1 MGQLTAPLGALLRHR
16 LVQTA
21 LGLGIGIAL
30 LWLAF
35 ARTDVAGLGRRLA
48 QVEPAWLVLALLC
61 YGTALAI
68 RSWRWR
74 IILAPVRKL
83 TFWQVYHSLIV
94 GYAANNVLP
103 ARLGELL
110 RADYLG
116 RRYGISRLS
125 VIGTIVV
132 ERLFDVVVFVGFILA
147 GLATL
152 HGRPDARVLPIL
164 HAAEIV
170 GAGCVLLAFGL
181 FIVLRLKHK
190 ALPAAFSFLEER
202 IRSLADGLHLVTG
215 IQEVAI
221 LAAAT
226 AVVWTADSTSTW
238 LLCRALGVNPGLDE
252 LLLIMGM
259 SCLAALI
266 PAAPANIGALQ
277 YALVLAFQLLG
288 YDADAGFG
296 LALLIQ
302 GCFVGSSTLAGGAL
316 YLISTLSGAAARAQG
331 KPGASTGSS

>member
-1 MGQLTAPLGALLRHR
+1 MSELAGRVGALLRHR

-21 LGLGIGIAL
+21 LGLAVGIAL

-35 ARTDVAGLGRRLA
+35 ARTDVEGLSRRLA
-48 QVEPAWLVLALLC
+48 QVQPLWLLLALVN
-61 YGTALAI
+61 YGVALGI
-68 RSWRWR
+68 RSWRWQ
-74 IILAPVRKL
+74 IILAPVRRL
-83 TFWQVYHSLIV
+83 SFLQVYHSLVV

-132 ERLFDVVVFVGFILA
+132 ERLFDVIVFVGFIIA
-147 GLATL
+147 GIAAL
-152 HGRPDARVLPIL
+152 HGRPDARVPPIL
-164 HAAEIV
+164 HAAEV
-170 GAGCVLLAFGL
+170 VAGGCVLLGIGL
-181 FIVLRLKHK
+181 FAILRLRHRP
-190 ALPAAFSFLEER
+190 LPAPFSFLESK
-202 IRSLADGLHLVTG
+202 IRSLAKGLHLVTG
-215 IQEVAI
+215 LRELAL
-221 LAAAT
+221 LAAT
-226 AVVWTADSTSTW
+226 TVIVWTADSTSTW
-238 LLCRALGVNPGLDE
+238 LLCRALGVNPGLSE

-302 GCFVGSSTLAGGAL
+302 GCFVGSSTLAGGLL
-316 YLISTLSGAAARAQG
+316 YLMSTLTGAGARAS
-331 KPGASTGSS
+331 KRSASTGSS